1 MNFLN
6 RLYYFS
12 TGLIIGIVFLV
23 FILNGKRASCN
34 YGPNARVIDNITS
47 KDIILI
53 DTINNQY
60 SLDELLNILQKGKV
74 IFSKSFPNETPCGI
88 YLIES
93 NELSM
98 SVQNCSEKAIITI
111 N

>member
-12 TGLIIGIVFLV
+12 TGLVIGVVFLL

-34 YGPNARVIDNITS
+34 YGPNARVIDNITE
-47 KDIILI
+47 KKIILN
-53 DTINNQY
+53 DSLDNQY
-60 SLDELLNILQKGKV
+60 SLDQLIEILQKGKV
-74 IFSKSFPNETPCGI
+74 IFNESYPNQKPCGI

-93 NELSM
+93 NDLNFTIK
-98 SVQNCSEKAIITI
+98 NCNEEAFITI

>member
-12 TGLIIGIVFLV
+12 TGLVIGVVFLL

-53 DTINNQY
+53 DTINNM
-60 SLDELLNILQKGKV
+60 SLDECKKLYEHMLPTLEHNYHLAKQLMN
-74 IFSKSFPNETPCGI
+74 PNLE
-88 YLIES
+88 
-93 NELSM
+93 
-98 SVQNCSEKAIITI
+98 
-111 N
+111 